1 MYWYLNWKGI
11 SWESWRRERYLRIFG
26 VRTRVTRLLRDGSG
40 FQVISCRRF
49 MYQSGL
55 QNKPRKIIIS
65 PFYNTN
71 FTPKSAGTHSD
82 NMIFAK
88 WSFNL
93 LIKKKQNW
101 WYLLAKHAWLISS
114 KAEGSEAVWLW
125 WGAGGWGRECQL
137 PRAAQEKERLSTKE
151 TDIQSQ
157 ERSYHSENPQRGE
170 SDQWV
175 SMTWIHLMVW
185 QMCWLIFVI
194 HNIAGVHC
202 AII

>member
-1 MYWYLNWKGI
+1 MYWYLNRKGI

-40 FQVISCRRF
+40 FQVISCRRRF
-49 MYQSGL
+49 VYQSGL

-93 LIKKKQNW
+93 LIKKKTKLVNSVDSCGL
-101 WYLLAKHAWLISS
+101 WYGDLVQFWDVDSFAFDKFRHTLDVHLNSLLRCLLVIFMYFASFYKREKHSRKI
-114 KAEGSEAVWLW
+114 V
-125 WGAGGWGRECQL
+125 
-137 PRAAQEKERLSTKE
+137 
-151 TDIQSQ
+151 
-157 ERSYHSENPQRGE
+157 N
-170 SDQWV
+170 
-175 SMTWIHLMVW
+175 
-185 QMCWLIFVI
+185 F
-194 HNIAGVHC
+194 
-202 AII
+202 

>member
-93 LIKKKQNW
+93 LIKKNK
-101 WYLLAKHAWLISS
+101 
-114 KAEGSEAVWLW
+114 
-125 WGAGGWGRECQL
+125 
-137 PRAAQEKERLSTKE
+137 T
-151 TDIQSQ
+151 
-157 ERSYHSENPQRGE
+157 GE
-170 SDQWV
+170 FCWF
-175 SMTWIHLMVW
+175 MCAMVW
-185 QMCWLIFVI
+185 WPCAVLGRRFFIAFDKFRHTLDVHLNSLLRCLLVIFMYFASFYKREKHSRKIV
-194 HNIAGVHC
+194 NF
-202 AII
+202 